1 MDVDKRPEMLYL
13 ASMKI
18 ALDQIDTNFFMVHQ
32 HVVNGEVL
40 HLVQPQHIACPWSV
54 QNKIFRSSVWNN
66 DGELVSAGFCKFP
79 NLHEK
84 PDVFPVPTNLKNAV
98 VTSKLDGSLL
108 IVSKYKGQFIL
119 RTRGTV
125 NAIVLENGYELTTF
139 IEKFLPKLKSACSGE
154 DTWPT
159 SFLFEWLTASADH
172 TIVLKY
178 DNVPDWILIGA
189 VHHEDYSLFR
199 QSELD
204 VLASA
209 CGFKRPEKHTFNSVD
224 ELVDIVTGWK
234 NQEGVVLYT
243 NDGQSLHKVKSDDY
257 KKKHAFKS
265 NATLENTIELF
276 FAFDKPDFNAF
287 KQKIGELYDWECV
300 QMVIGFMS
308 NICDAWKDVQKI
320 VAGMQK
326 FVEETLKPLP
336 TRRAQAEKVIASY
349 GPTNRAAFVFKILD
363 GKGLVADDRKK
374 LLYQVLKK

>member
-1 MDVDKRPEMLYL
+1 
-13 ASMKI
+13 MKI

-66 DGELVSAGFCKFP
+66 DGELVSAGFSKFP

-125 NAIVLENGYELTTF
+125 NAVVLENGYELEKF
-139 IEKFLPKLKSACSGE
+139 IVEFLPKLKAACSGE

-189 VHHEDYSLFR
+189 VNNEDYSLFR

-204 VLASA
+204 ALALA
-209 CGFKRPEKHTFNSVD
+209 CGFKRPEQHTFNSVD

-257 KKKHAFKS
+257 KKRHAFKS
-265 NATLENTIELF
+265 DATLENTIELF

-320 VAGMQK
+320 VVGMQTY
-326 FVEETLKPLP
+326 VNETLKPLP
-336 TRRAQAEKVIASY
+336 TRRDQAMNVLASY
-349 GPTNRAAFVFKILD
+349 GQTNRAAFVFKLLD
-363 GKGLVADDRKK
+363 GKVLGSEDMKK
-374 LLYQVLKK
+374 LLYQCLKK